1 MKAKQVN
8 KIINYGIGISAAYF
22 IGSAIAGAIKRK
34 RESTSGVG
42 AAKRRIFKE
51 LSLAQKAG
59 VDFTKKYDELTDKE
73 ITALQRV
80 SNDTGYTETYY
91 KSLKKA
97 YDAISGIG
105 AAYDVT
111 DADGNTLLTWIE
123 DPDGQTYARAYD
135 PERDRAYLEEQEIEA
150 DRQWAAENKAR
161 EFEEREARLAEQ
173 RKRLRKAG
181 RSSQMALFGVGNN
194 TPTYSESRLNTYL
207 DTYHIAELVAQ
218 NTPDGKVLCMV
229 GDEIGGREFYLNRAN
244 FLYLFNYCLTRRV
257 PIAYWAG
264 DHWLTRNNGEEL
276 VSGTDYAPEV
286 ETELYEIWRE
296 QIEYGDTDY
305 DYETWR
311 KVVGDEYVRD
321 VMRYM

>member
-1 MKAKQVN
+1 MKAKDIN
-8 KIINYGIGISAAYF
+8 KIINYGIGISTAYF
-22 IGSAIAGAIKRK
+22 IGSAIAGAIRRK
-34 RESTSGVG
+34 KEEGGWVSKAKSASGIG

-59 VDFTKKYDELTDKE
+59 VNFTKKYDELTDEE
-73 ITALQRV
+73 ITALQQV

-111 DADGNTLLTWIE
+111 DADGNTVLTWIE

-150 DRQWAAENKAR
+150 ERQWAAANKAR

-173 RKRLRKAG
+173 RKRLRRAG
-181 RSSQMALFGVGNN
+181 RSSQMQLFGTG
-194 TPTYSESRLNTYL
+194 
-207 DTYHIAELVAQ
+207 
-218 NTPDGKVLCMV
+218 
-229 GDEIGGREFYLNRAN
+229 
-244 FLYLFNYCLTRRV
+244 
-257 PIAYWAG
+257 
-264 DHWLTRNNGEEL
+264 
-276 VSGTDYAPEV
+276 YAPEV